1 MTMILT
7 KAQRLALKRVYDRN
21 RSNHLVIDCAHN
33 RAKSPSLIGHVVGNE
48 TAYNLTCRRL
58 SYREFR
64 RRAFQGSDCI
74 MLAWCGM
81 WLGIEPDG
89 YTHS

>member
-1 MTMILT
+1 MVKTT
-7 KAQRLALKRVYDRN
+7 KEQRKALKRVYDRQPFDAKG
-21 RSNHLVIDCAHN
+21 RIEPQQQYYGLR
-33 RAKSPSLIGHVVGNE
+33 RA
-48 TAYNLTCRRL
+48 L

-64 RRAFQGSDCI
+64 QHHVQPGPGCI
-74 MLAWCGM
+74 MVAWCGM

>member
-1 MTMILT
+1 MVKTT
-7 KAQRLALKRVYDRN
+7 REQRVALK
-21 RSNHLVIDCAHN
+21 VIWQ
-33 RAKSPSLIGHVVGNE
+33 
-48 TAYNLTCRRL
+48 RRIWDLPNPL

-64 RRAFQGSDCI
+64 RTVTPGLGYI
-74 MLAWCGM
+74 MVPWAGM